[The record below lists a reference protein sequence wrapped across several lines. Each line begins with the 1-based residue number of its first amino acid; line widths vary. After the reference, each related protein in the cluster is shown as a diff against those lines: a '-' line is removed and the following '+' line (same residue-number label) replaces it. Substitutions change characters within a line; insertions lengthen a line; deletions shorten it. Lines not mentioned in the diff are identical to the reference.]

1 MWHKNHI
8 IRRAAVSLASLTVLA
23 AIVGADAANA
33 SATAAQPAAEV
44 PSAAGDSAA
53 GPAAGAPSGP
63 ASGARARPA
72 GYERRPSGSETFRGQ
87 AFDTCHTPSLST
99 MRAWDGRSPFGGVGV
114 YIGGRARACP
124 NEPNLTASWVRGVD
138 RMGWKVLPVYVGSQ
152 SPCVESPRKRRYA
165 MNHTAPAQRGK
176 REGRD
181 AVAAA
186 KRLAM
191 AKHSAV
197 YLDMEAY
204 DNSSTRCAAT
214 TLSFIQGWNR
224 AVRAAGYHPGFYSS
238 ADSGIEHMDGARK
251 AGRKDLPEAL
261 WFARWRTAPSVRN
274 TPYISRG
281 AWEPHRR
288 IHQYDGN
295 ITRTYGG
302 HRLSIDRNLVD
313 APVAVVP

>member
-23 AIVGADAANA
+23 AFTGADAANA
-33 SATAAQPAAEV
+33 SAAGAPSTAEL
-44 PSAAGDSAA
+44 PSAAGSSAA
-53 GPAAGAPSGP
+53 GTSAARAPSGSTP
-63 ASGARARPA
+63 GALTA
-72 GYERRPSGSETFRGQ
+72 GFERRPSGSEIFRGQ
-87 AFDTCHTPSLST
+87 AFDTCHTPPLST
-99 MRAWDGRSPFGGVGV
+99 MRAWDGRSPFGAVGV
-114 YIGGRARACP
+114 YIGGRARACAD
-124 NEPNLTASWVRGVD
+124 EPNLTASWVSGVD
-138 RMGWKVLPVYVGSQ
+138 NMGWKVLPVYVGSQ
-152 SPCVESPRKRRYA
+152 SPCVASPRKRRYA
-165 MNHTAPAQRGK
+165 MSHKAPAQRGK

-181 AVAAA
+181 AVASA
-186 KRLAM
+186 KRLGM

-204 DNSSTRCAAT
+204 DNSSVRCAAT

-261 WFARWRTAPSVRN
+261 WFARWKTAPSVKN

-281 AWEPHRR
+281 AWQPHRR

-302 HRLSIDRNLVD
+302 RRLSIDRNLVD